1 MAAKRK
7 NVDPAVI
14 EQKLAKLTPRL
25 ADLEARAAEET
36 DSKKRQR
43 LMAQIVTV
51 EEKIKQVKTGERMTR
66 QQKRDLIAYSFI
78 APNFIGFAVFT
89 LGPVIFAFVLAFLKW
104 DGNTAIEFA
113 AFDNFMEMFGNS
125 RFIASFKN
133 TIIYCI
139 ATVPMTLAAAIG
151 LAVVLNQKIKGRNFF
166 RTVSFFPYVASLVA
180 VAAVWNM
187 LFSPAKSGPVNM
199 LLYHVFHVAANKLPK
214 WAASKDWVMFTIV
227 LFSVWK
233 NMGYYM
239 VIYLAGLQGIN
250 AELYEAASLDGAGS
264 WQKFRYITWPQLQ
277 PTTFFVTIIL
287 TINCF
292 KVYDIVYM
300 LAGGSNGV
308 INESAIVLVYHIY
321 EEAFRNWNLG
331 YASAVA
337 MVLFL
342 LVLAVTIIQFR
353 GEKKYAN

>member
-1 MAAKRK
+1 MGKTK
-7 NVDPAVI
+7 TTNPAVA
-14 EQKLAKLTPRL
+14 EQKLSVLQTKLESL
-25 ADLEARAAEET
+25 QKMADAET
-36 DSKKRQR
+36 DSRKKLKLGKEIDKVRD
-43 LMAQIVTV
+43 
-51 EEKIKQVKTGERMTR
+51 KIRQVKTGDRFSR
-66 QQKRDLIAYSFI
+66 QTKRDMVAYSFI

-89 LGPVIFAFVLAFLKW
+89 LGPVIFAFILAFLKW
-104 DGNTAIEFA
+104 DGNNPMQFA
-113 AFDNFMEMFGNS
+113 GLDNFAMMIGNK
-125 RFIASFKN
+125 RFLASLKN
-133 TIIYCI
+133 TLLYCI
-139 ATVPMTLAAAIG
+139 ATVPLTLATALG
-151 LAVVLNQKIKGRNFF
+151 LAVLLNQKIKGRNFF

-187 LFSPAKSGPVNM
+187 LFSPAKSGPINM
-199 LLYHVFHVAANKLPK
+199 ILYNLGVAAKSLPK
-214 WAASKDWVMFTIV
+214 WSADKDWVIFTVV

-250 AELYEAASLDGAGS
+250 GELYEAGSLDGANA
-264 WQKFRYITWPQLQ
+264 WQRFRYITWPQLQ

-292 KVYDIVYM
+292 KVYDVVYM
-300 LAGGSNGV
+300 LAGGNTGV
-308 INESAIVLVYHIY
+308 LTESAIVLVYHIY

-331 YASAVA
+331 YASAVS

-342 LVLAVTIIQFR
+342 IVLVITLLQFR

>member
-1 MAAKRK
+1 M
-7 NVDPAVI
+7 I
-14 EQKLAKLTPRL
+14 
-25 ADLEARAAEET
+25 
-36 DSKKRQR
+36 
-43 LMAQIVTV
+43 
-51 EEKIKQVKTGERMTR
+51 
-66 QQKRDLIAYSFI
+66 
-78 APNFIGFAVFT
+78 
-89 LGPVIFAFVLAFLKW
+89 
-104 DGNTAIEFA
+104 
-113 AFDNFMEMFGNS
+113 GNS

-133 TIIYCI
+133 TIVYCI
-139 ATVPMTLAAAIG
+139 ATVPLTLAAAIG

-199 LLYHVFHVAANKLPK
+199 LLYKVFHVAAKDLPK
-214 WAASKDWVMFTIV
+214 WAASTDWVMFTIV

-250 AELYEAASLDGAGS
+250 AELYEAASLDGAGP

-342 LVLAVTIIQFR
+342 LVLVVTIIQFR

>member
-1 MAAKRK
+1 MAKTITEA
-7 NVDPAVI
+7 
-14 EQKLAKLTPRL
+14 QKQEKI
-25 ADLEARAAEET
+25 AELN
-36 DSKKRQR
+36 KKRDALSLLLR
-43 LMAQIVTV
+43 ETEGARKRDVLIAKIETID
-51 EEKIKQVKTGERMTR
+51 EKIKKVRTGERFTR
-66 QQKRDLIAYSFI
+66 QEKRDMVAYSFI

-89 LGPVIFAFVLAFLKW
+89 LGPIIFAFILAFMKW
-104 DGNTAIEFA
+104 DGNSPLEFA
-113 AFDNFMEMFGNS
+113 GLKNFLDMFGS
-125 RFIASFKN
+125 ARFHASFIN
-133 TIIYCI
+133 TIVYCI
-139 ATVPMTLAAAIG
+139 ATVPLTLACALG
-151 LAVVLNQKIKGRNFF
+151 LAVVLNQKVIGRNFF
-166 RTVSFFPYVASLVA
+166 RTVGFFPYVASLVA

-187 LFSPAKSGPVNM
+187 LFSPQKSGPINM
-199 LLYHVFHVAANKLPK
+199 ILYHLGVNAKSLPK
-214 WAASKDWVMFTIV
+214 WSADPHWVMFTIV

-250 AELYEAASLDGAGS
+250 VELYEAAGLDGCNS
-264 WQKFRYITWPQLQ
+264 WQRFRYITWPQLQ

-300 LAGGSNGV
+300 LAGGSNGIV
-308 INESAIVLVYHIY
+308 SSQAMVLVYHIY

-342 LVLAVTIIQFR
+342 MVLAITLVQFR

>member
-1 MAAKRK
+1 MAAKAK
-7 NVDPAVI
+7 HVDPAVV
-14 EQKLAKLTPRL
+14 EAKLAKLTPKL
-25 ADLEARAAEET
+25 TALEAELEATT
-36 DSKKRQR
+36 DSRKRQK
-43 LMAQIVTV
+43 LIAKIVTV
-51 EEKIKQVKTGERMTR
+51 EEKIKQAKTGEKMTR
-66 QQKRDLIAYSFI
+66 QQKRDMIAYSFI

-89 LGPVIFAFVLAFLKW
+89 LGPVIFAFILAFLKW
-104 DGNTAIEFA
+104 DGNSPIEFVALENFA
-113 AFDNFMEMFGNS
+113 AMIGNS

-133 TIIYCI
+133 TIVYCI
-139 ATVPMTLAAAIG
+139 ATVPLTLAAAIG

-199 LLYHVFHVAANKLPK
+199 LLYKVFHVAAKDLPK
-214 WAASKDWVMFTIV
+214 WAASTDWVMFTIV

-250 AELYEAASLDGAGS
+250 AELYEAASLDGAGP

-342 LVLAVTIIQFR
+342 LVLVVTIIQFR

>member
-1 MAAKRK
+1 MNMGKTKA
-7 NVDPAVI
+7 VDPAKVR
-14 EQKLAKLTPRL
+14 EKLNILEPRL
-25 ADLEARAAEET
+25 AELLKQADEET
-36 DSKKRQR
+36 DPKRRIRLGKKADQVRDRIRQ
-43 LMAQIVTV
+43 A
-51 EEKIKQVKTGERMTR
+51 KTGERFSRQTR
-66 QQKRDLIAYSFI
+66 RDLIAYSFI

-89 LGPVIFAFVLAFLKW
+89 LGPVLFAFILAFFKW
-104 DGNTAIEFA
+104 DGNNPMDFVGL
-113 AFDNFMEMFGNS
+113 DNFMQMVGNQ
-125 RFIASFKN
+125 RFLASLKN
-133 TIIYCI
+133 TVVYCV
-139 ATVPMTLAAAIG
+139 ATVPITLFVALG
-151 LAVVLNQKIKGRNFF
+151 LAVLLNQKVRGRNFF

-199 LLYHVFHVAANKLPK
+199 ILYQLGVAAKALPK
-214 WAASKDWVMFTIV
+214 WSADKDWVMFTV
-227 LFSVWK
+227 VMFSVWK

-250 AELYEAASLDGAGS
+250 SELYEACRLDGANA
-264 WQKFRYITWPQLQ
+264 WQR
-277 PTTFFVTIIL
+277 FFVTIIL

-300 LAGGSNGV
+300 LAGGSTGV
-308 INESAIVLVYHIY
+308 LNESAIVLVYHIY

-337 MVLFL
+337 MVLFVI
-342 LVLAVTIIQFR
+342 VLAITLVQFR

>member
-1 MAAKRK
+1 MGKTK
-7 NVDPAVI
+7 TMDPAAV
-14 EQKLAKLTPRL
+14 QKKLQVLEPRL
-25 ADLEARAAEET
+25 EELLRQAEAET
-36 DSKKRQR
+36 DPKKKLNLGRQADR
-43 LMAQIVTV
+43 TRD
-51 EEKIKQVKTGERMTR
+51 KIRQAKTGERFSR
-66 QQKRDLIAYSFI
+66 QTKRDMVAYSFI

-89 LGPVIFAFVLAFLKW
+89 LGPVIFAFVLAFLRW
-104 DGNTAIEFA
+104 DGNNAMEFA
-113 AFDNFMEMFGNS
+113 GLGNFALMFGNK
-125 RFIASFKN
+125 RFLAALRN
-133 TIIYCI
+133 TVVYCI
-139 ATVPMTLAAAIG
+139 ATVPFTLAAALA
-151 LAVVLNQKIKGRNFF
+151 LAVLLNQKIRGRNFF

-187 LFSPAKSGPVNM
+187 LFSPAKSGPINM
-199 LLYHVFHVAANKLPK
+199 LLYNLGVAAKSLPK
-214 WAASKDWVMFTIV
+214 WSADKDWVMFTVV

-250 AELYEAASLDGAGS
+250 GELYEACGLDGANT
-264 WQKFRYITWPQLQ
+264 WQRFWYITLPQLR

-300 LAGGSNGV
+300 LAGGNTGV
-308 INESAIVLVYHIY
+308 LNESAIVLVYHIY

-331 YASAVA
+331 YASACA

-342 LVLAVTIIQFR
+342 MVLAITLVQFR

>member
-1 MAAKRK
+1 MAKTITEA
-7 NVDPAVI
+7 
-14 EQKLAKLTPRL
+14 QKQEKIAELT
-25 ADLEARAAEET
+25 
-36 DSKKRQR
+36 KKREAFTLLLKEAKGTHKR
-43 LMAQIVTV
+43 DGLIAKIETID
-51 EEKIKQVKTGERMTR
+51 EKIKKVRTGERFTR
-66 QQKRDLIAYSFI
+66 QEKRNMIAYSFI

-89 LGPVIFAFVLAFLKW
+89 LGPIIFAFILAFMKW
-104 DGNTAIEFA
+104 DGNSPMQFTGLT
-113 AFDNFMEMFGNS
+113 NFMDMAANS
-125 RFIASFKN
+125 RFRSSFIN
-133 TIIYCI
+133 TIAYCL
-139 ATVPMTLAAAIG
+139 ATVPLTLAGALG
-151 LAVVLNQKIKGRNFF
+151 LAMVLNQKIKGRNFF
-166 RTVSFFPYVASLVA
+166 RTVGFFPYVASLVA

-187 LFSPAKSGPVNM
+187 LFSPQKSGPINM
-199 LLYHVFHVAANKLPK
+199 ILYNLGVHAKSLPK
-214 WAASKDWVMFTIV
+214 WSADPHWVMFTLV

-250 AELYEAASLDGAGS
+250 AELYEAAGLDGCNS
-264 WQKFRYITWPQLQ
+264 LQKFRFITWPQLQ

-300 LAGGSNGV
+300 LAGGSNGIV
-308 INESAIVLVYHIY
+308 SSQAMVLVYHIY

-342 LVLAVTIIQFR
+342 MVLVITLVQFH

>member
-1 MAAKRK
+1 MEGKRRMAGLERSEKLEKLESQLLKLQEELKKTSNKRK
-7 NVDPAVI
+7 RD
-14 EQKLAKLTPRL
+14 R
-25 ADLEARAAEET
+25 
-36 DSKKRQR
+36 
-43 LMAQIVTV
+43 IVNKIGYTQ
-51 EEKIKQVKTGERMTR
+51 EKIKQVRTGETFDR
-66 QQKRDLIAYSFI
+66 QTKRDMVAYSFI
-78 APNFIGFAVFT
+78 APNFIGFCVFT
-89 LGPVIFAFVLAFLKW
+89 LVPMIFAFVLAFAEW
-104 DGNTAIEFA
+104 DGNNAMKFVAFHNFIEAFHNDRFLA
-113 AFDNFMEMFGNS
+113 AL
-125 RFIASFKN
+125 KN
-133 TIIYCI
+133 TVIYCV
-139 ATVPMTLAAAIG
+139 ATVPLTLICSLG
-151 LAVVLNQKIKGRNFF
+151 LAVILNQKVVGRNFF

-187 LFSPAKSGPVNM
+187 LFSPQKSGPVNM
-199 LLYHVFHVAANKLPK
+199 ILYNLGVAAKHLPK
-214 WAASKDWVMFTIV
+214 WSADKDWVMFTVV

-250 AELYEAASLDGAGS
+250 AELYEACSLDGANT
-264 WQKFRYITWPQLQ
+264 WQKFLYITWPQLQ
-277 PTTFFVTIIL
+277 PTTFFVTIML

-292 KVYDIVYM
+292 KVYDVVYM

-308 INESAIVLVYHIY
+308 LNKSAIVLVYHIY

-342 LVLAVTIIQFR
+342 MVLAVTLIQFR

>member
-1 MAAKRK
+1 MGKNK
-7 NVDPAVI
+7 NVDPAEI
-14 EQKLAKLTPRL
+14 KRRL
-25 ADLEARAAEET
+25 AVLEPELERLKQAADAET
-36 DSKKRQR
+36 DPKKKLKLGVKIDKTRDKIRQ
-43 LMAQIVTV
+43 A
-51 EEKIKQVKTGERMTR
+51 KTGERFSR
-66 QQKRDLIAYSFI
+66 QAKRDMVAYTFI
-78 APNFIGFAVFT
+78 APNFLGFAVFT
-89 LGPVIFAFVLAFLKW
+89 LGPVIFAFILAFLKW
-104 DGNTAIEFA
+104 DGNNPMQFAGLANFAQMIGNKRFTAA
-113 AFDNFMEMFGNS
+113 LV
-125 RFIASFKN
+125 N
-133 TIIYCI
+133 TIVYCI
-139 ATVPMTLAAAIG
+139 ATVPFTLAAALG
-151 LAVVLNQKIKGRNFF
+151 LAVLLNQKIKGRNFF

-199 LLYHVFHVAANKLPK
+199 ILYNLGVAAKSLPK
-214 WAASKDWVMFTIV
+214 WSADKDWVMFTVV

-250 AELYEAASLDGAGS
+250 GELYEAGSLDGANA
-264 WQKFRYITWPQLQ
+264 WQRFRYITWPQLQ

-300 LAGGSNGV
+300 LAGGGTGV
-308 INESAIVLVYHIY
+308 LNESSMVLVYHIY

-342 LVLAVTIIQFR
+342 IVLAITLVQFR

>member
-1 MAAKRK
+1 MAANNRT
-7 NVDPAVI
+7 VDPAVV
-14 EQKLAKLTPRL
+14 EQKLAKLTPKL
-25 ADLEARAAEET
+25 NALEAELEKTT
-36 DSKKRQR
+36 DPRKRQK
-43 LMAQIVTV
+43 LISKIVDM
-51 EEKIKQVKTGERMTR
+51 EEKIKQVKTGEKMTR
-66 QQKRDLIAYSFI
+66 QQKRNLIAYSFI

-89 LGPVIFAFVLAFLKW
+89 LGPVIFAFVLAFLTW
-104 DGNTAIEFA
+104 DGNNPMQFA
-113 AFDNFMEMFGNS
+113 GLENFASMIGNS
-125 RFIASFKN
+125 RFIASLKN
-133 TIIYCI
+133 TIVYCV
-139 ATVPMTLAAAIG
+139 ATVPLTLLAAIG
-151 LAVVLNQKIKGRNFF
+151 LAIVLNQKIRGRNFF

-199 LLYHVFHVAANKLPK
+199 LLYNVFHIAAKDLPK
-214 WAASKDWVMFTIV
+214 WAASPDWVMFTIV

-250 AELYEAASLDGAGS
+250 AELYEAASLDGAGA

-342 LVLAVTIIQFR
+342 LVLAVTLVQFR

>member
-1 MAAKRK
+1 MR
-7 NVDPAVI
+7 
-14 EQKLAKLTPRL
+14 PRL
-25 ADLEARAAEET
+25 EELETLLQKEN
-36 DSKKRQR
+36 DPKKQKKLIRQIER
-43 LMAQIVTV
+43 V
-51 EEKIKQVKTGERMTR
+51 EDKIRQAKTGERFSR
-66 QQKRDLIAYSFI
+66 QTKRDLIAYSFI

-89 LGPVIFAFVLAFLKW
+89 LGPVIFAFVLAFLQW
-104 DGNTAIEFA
+104 DGNNPIQFVGLQNFA
-113 AFDNFMEMFGNS
+113 KMFGNA
-125 RFIASFKN
+125 RFMASLKN
-133 TIIYCI
+133 TIVYCV
-139 ATVPMTLAAAIG
+139 ATVPLTLAVALG

-199 LLYHVFHVAANKLPK
+199 ILYNLGMAAKDLPK
-214 WAASKDWVMFTIV
+214 WSADKDWVMFTVIA
-227 LFSVWK
+227 FSVWK

-250 AELYEAASLDGAGS
+250 GELYEAASLDGAS
-264 WQKFRYITWPQLQ
+264 AWQRFRYITWPQLQ

-300 LAGGSNGV
+300 LAGGNTGV
-308 INESAIVLVYHIY
+308 LNESAIVLVYHIY

-342 LVLAVTIIQFR
+342 IVLAITLVQFR

>member
-1 MAAKRK
+1 M
-7 NVDPAVI
+7 
-14 EQKLAKLTPRL
+14 LAKKESLEKAL
-25 ADLEARAAEET
+25 ADTKET
-36 DSKKRQR
+36 RKRNKI
-43 LMAQIVTV
+43 MSQIVTT
-51 EEKIKQVKTGERMTR
+51 EEKMKKIRTGQRFTR
-66 QQKRDLIAYSFI
+66 QEKRNLVAYSFI

-89 LGPVIFAFVLAFLKW
+89 LGPIIFAFVLAFMKW
-104 DGNTAIEFA
+104 DGNSPMQFVGIG
-113 AFDNFMEMFGNS
+113 NFLQMFGNE
-125 RFIASFKN
+125 RFRASFVN
-133 TIIYCI
+133 TIVYCV
-139 ATVPMTLAAAIG
+139 ATVPFTLACALG
-151 LAVVLNQKIKGRNFF
+151 LAVILNQKVKFRNLF

-187 LFSPAKSGPVNM
+187 LFSPQKSGPVNM
-199 LLYHVFHVAANKLPK
+199 ILYNLGVSAKNLPK
-214 WAASKDWVMFTIV
+214 WAADPHWVMFTIV

-250 AELYEAASLDGAGS
+250 AELYEAASLDGANA
-264 WQKFRYITWPQLQ
+264 WQRFRYITWPQLQ

-300 LAGGSNGV
+300 LAGGSNGIV
-308 INESAIVLVYHIY
+308 NKSAMVLVYHIY

-342 LVLAVTIIQFR
+342 MVLLVTVVQFR
-353 GEKKYAN
+353 GEKKYSN